1 MQVSFTPSPFGR
13 PGGPVGRPS
22 FNNIGAHIDLG
33 PQKPQNILPQEQL
46 FFNPSSTQSN
56 KIFIGSENEVTT
68 TTTSSPTT
76 SEEIKTETPAPT
88 TPKRSFPSFPIRGDS
103 LSFKPKLDFSR
114 KTKSTFK
121 FGRQQK
127 SQENVDSEEQDEIV
141 TEQSDVASTEQSSTS
156 QPETSSKKKFFVDL
170 TGGRRLPRVKSNQ
183 LFNKRKRP
191 DKERF
196 RLKLAQL
203 KATASTASEPEAVTE
218 AVTEASETTPE
229 PVEVTPVVKKF
240 KNKLRKNPLTFFSK
254 VPDVSFTNTLLKF
267 RSRNKAFGA
276 GKKQVVKDSAPEA
289 EEAAPVTSTEAA
301 AVLSVE
307 SELAEDEVEEKR
319 TKSIPPR
326 KASKAPLHSNIRVE
340 FKKQVE
346 EDESDRRGKF
356 FIKPDGR
363 KPRVKSNIR
372 AKFAHR
378 GQHFGGQ
385 HPAPASSEEETFD
398 GASSQ
403 LDLTPF
409 NKETDKEQEVEDIN
423 TEKRE
428 VDNNDAPSASPA
440 ITNEI
445 IEAVETK
452 PVTPQASHDLPLFPL
467 QPVILNP
474 RQSHREPVSPP
485 ERPPLPPAIL
495 KHINHITDIRSL
507 PPLPPLFR
515 NKKFRKKVKK
525 VVTTPA
531 PVTEEEVNDEN
542 VPTTTSSVSDSL
554 LQQLVI
560 GDNAAQSPSVTSQSS
575 SNISDQVPQVST
587 PSQTPVSGSNKL
599 SAFRA
604 LQQQVKK
611 RDLESSSQLTQD
623 LV

>member
-1 MQVSFTPSPFGR
+1 MNELFFQVSFTPSPFGR

-56 KIFIGSENEVTT
+56 KIFIGSENEVAT

-76 SEEIKTETPAPT
+76 TEEIKTETPAPT

-127 SQENVDSEEQDEIV
+127 SQENVDSVEQDEIV

-156 QPETSSKKKFFVDL
+156 QPETSSKKRFFVDL

-218 AVTEASETTPE
+218 AVTEARETTQE

-276 GKKQVVKDSAPEA
+276 GRKQVVKDSAPES
-289 EEAAPVTSTEAA
+289 EEAVSVTTTEAA
-301 AVLSVE
+301 APVNVLSVE

-340 FKKQVE
+340 FKKQVV

-356 FIKPDGR
+356 FFKPDGR

-385 HPAPASSEEETFD
+385 HPAPALGTGQAVHL
-398 GASSQ
+398 GAQ
-403 LDLTPF
+403 LR
-409 NKETDKEQEVEDIN
+409 V
-423 TEKRE
+423 
-428 VDNNDAPSASPA
+428 
-440 ITNEI
+440 
-445 IEAVETK
+445 
-452 PVTPQASHDLPLFPL
+452 
-467 QPVILNP
+467 
-474 RQSHREPVSPP
+474 
-485 ERPPLPPAIL
+485 
-495 KHINHITDIRSL
+495 
-507 PPLPPLFR
+507 
-515 NKKFRKKVKK
+515 
-525 VVTTPA
+525 
-531 PVTEEEVNDEN
+531 
-542 VPTTTSSVSDSL
+542 
-554 LQQLVI
+554 
-560 GDNAAQSPSVTSQSS
+560 
-575 SNISDQVPQVST
+575 VST
-587 PSQTPVSGSNKL
+587 SG
-599 SAFRA
+599 AA
-604 LQQQVKK
+604 
-611 RDLESSSQLTQD
+611 T
-623 LV
+623 

>member
-1 MQVSFTPSPFGR
+1 M
-13 PGGPVGRPS
+13 
-22 FNNIGAHIDLG
+22 
-33 PQKPQNILPQEQL
+33 
-46 FFNPSSTQSN
+46 
-56 KIFIGSENEVTT
+56 
-68 TTTSSPTT
+68 
-76 SEEIKTETPAPT
+76 
-88 TPKRSFPSFPIRGDS
+88 
-103 LSFKPKLDFSR
+103 
-114 KTKSTFK
+114 
-121 FGRQQK
+121 
-127 SQENVDSEEQDEIV
+127 
-141 TEQSDVASTEQSSTS
+141 
-156 QPETSSKKKFFVDL
+156 
-170 TGGRRLPRVKSNQ
+170 
-183 LFNKRKRP
+183 
-191 DKERF
+191 
-196 RLKLAQL
+196 
-203 KATASTASEPEAVTE
+203 
-218 AVTEASETTPE
+218 
-229 PVEVTPVVKKF
+229 
-240 KNKLRKNPLTFFSK
+240 
-254 VPDVSFTNTLLKF
+254 
-267 RSRNKAFGA
+267 
-276 GKKQVVKDSAPEA
+276 
-289 EEAAPVTSTEAA
+289 
-301 AVLSVE
+301 
-307 SELAEDEVEEKR
+307 
-319 TKSIPPR
+319 
-326 KASKAPLHSNIRVE
+326 
-340 FKKQVE
+340 

-356 FIKPDGR
+356 FFKPDGR

-409 NKETDKEQEVEDIN
+409 DKETHEAQEVEDVN

-428 VDNNDAPSASPA
+428 VNNNEAPSSKPA

-445 IEAVETK
+445 IETVETK
-452 PVTPQASHDLPLFPL
+452 PVAPQASHDLPLFPL

-474 RQSHREPVSPP
+474 RQSHRESVSSPK
-485 ERPPLPPAIL
+485 RPPLPPAIL

-515 NKKFRKKVKK
+515 NKKFSKKVKK
-525 VVTTPA
+525 LVTTQT
-531 PVTEEEVNDEN
+531 PVTEEEVKDEN

-560 GDNAAQSPSVTSQSS
+560 GDNAAQSPSVTSHSF

-611 RDLESSSQLTQD
+611 RDLESSSQLTKD